1 MVPRKRAIHEAG
13 HAVIGYVLHRG
24 LYGNDNA
31 FHSIVLRERG
41 DERPIVHPITGLEIS
56 AKDGAV
62 FSTSWP
68 RRPGVINF
76 SAAMLLLAVPVAQ
89 AKQSRKGLDD
99 LTLVMDGIGD
109 FTKAY
114 ELVGNRRAARERCR
128 RETRRL
134 VNRNWGAITALAD
147 QLQERLVLTLDEARS
162 IIQPLIVE

>member
-1 MVPRKRAIHEAG
+1 
-13 HAVIGYVLHRG
+13 
-24 LYGNDNA
+24 
-31 FHSIVLRERG
+31 
-41 DERPIVHPITGLEIS
+41 
-56 AKDGAV
+56 V